1 MEGAKGIHGGVE
13 ERTPETGLLE
23 ENSEHQNPVPE
34 EGELS
39 RGEFEKLLE
48 EYDSTFKN
56 LSQGEVVRGK
66 VIKVLENEVIVDV
79 GYKSEGVI
87 NIQEFRQ
94 HTGPP
99 LVKVG
104 DEVDVLLE
112 SSEDRDGYI
121 ALSKEKAE
129 KMRVWKQVERAYQ
142 TGEVVTGRVVDRIKG
157 GLAVDI
163 GVRAFLPGSL
173 VDVRPIRNLESLRG
187 QEFEMR
193 VIKVNRRRGNIVL
206 SRKAVLE
213 VVNRERKHKT
223 LAALEEG
230 KVVTGVVK
238 NLTEYGAF
246 IDLGGIDGLLHITDM
261 SWGRVGHPSECFQV
275 GQEVETVVLKFDREK
290 ERVSLGYKQRNADPW
305 NAVAESYPVGSRI
318 QGKVVSLTD
327 YGAFVELEKGV
338 EGLIHVSEMSWTK
351 RIKHPS
357 KILNVGDN
365 VEVAVLDVDLNAH
378 RLSLGLKQT
387 EPNPWEAIAEKYAV
401 GSRITGQVRNL
412 TEFGAFVEVEEGI
425 DGLVHISDLSWSRN
439 IKHPSEIVTKGDT
452 VEAVVLKIDSDN
464 QKLSLGIKQL
474 TPNPWDTFFASHQT
488 GEVLEGTVT
497 RITDFGAFVEVSE
510 GVEGLV
516 HVSEISQEGD
526 SSSKNRVAA
535 GNKVSVKI
543 LRMDP
548 LEKRIALSVK
558 AAAEDSDG
566 QDLKSYRESSP
577 SSSIQIRDMVEG
589 DIFTIAKPSP
599 EKEESGKEAEES
611 VAGPKE
617 SEEVTKSEEKSSEG
631 EPTEKTEES

>member
-13 ERTPETGLLE
+13 ERTPESGLLE

-94 HTGPP
+94 PTGPP

-387 EPNPWEAIAEKYAV
+387 GPNPWEAIAEKYAV

-566 QDLKSYRESSP
+566 QDLKSYRESSL